1 MLLVLFFIIT
11 FHQISLTQSVKDAD
25 WHKEY
30 HTLEEINQKLQEI
43 DNTYENAFLFSIG
56 KSYQNRDT
64 KGIKF
69 TGAFKAD
76 KPVIYIQCLVHARE
90 WVSGTVCMY
99 IADMLAQSYGQ
110 DQKVTELLDKMDFV
124 IVPVIN
130 PDGYVYSWATKV
142 TRSWRKNRIRLG
154 IRGSEKCNFGVD
166 LNRNY
171 GYKWGCCIDQWH
183 DNRCED
189 TWKGRYPFSQR
200 ETQNVRN
207 YLTGLGGTLKG
218 FIDFQA
224 FGEDWYYPWRYT
236 FEDTPDHQEQRRV
249 AVEASKAIY
258 KVNRRRSYTVHSAG
272 TPGGTALAGGTSIDW
287 VYGHLG
293 VLYTYQV
300 NLPRGGRD
308 GYHLQKSSLLRNSKE
323 VFAGLSAAVKAIKV

>member
-1 MLLVLFFIIT
+1 M
-11 FHQISLTQSVKDAD
+11 
-25 WHKEY
+25 
-30 HTLEEINQKLQEI
+30 
-43 DNTYENAFLFSIG
+43 
-56 KSYQNRDT
+56 
-64 KGIKF
+64 
-69 TGAFKAD
+69 
-76 KPVIYIQCLVHARE
+76 
-90 WVSGTVCMY
+90 
-99 IADMLAQSYGQ
+99 
-110 DQKVTELLDKMDFV
+110 
-124 IVPVIN
+124 
-130 PDGYVYSWATKV
+130 
-142 TRSWRKNRIRLG
+142 
-154 IRGSEKCNFGVD
+154 D

-171 GYKWGCCIDQWH
+171 GYNWGCCIDQWH
-183 DNRCED
+183 DKRCED

-207 YLTGLGGTLKG
+207 YLAGLGGTLKG

-236 FEDTPDHQEQRRV
+236 FEDTPDYQEQRRV

-308 GYHLQKSSLLRNSKE
+308 GYHLQKSSLLSNSKE
-323 VFAGLSAAVKAIKV
+323 VFAGLLAAVKAMKV